1 MIASRP
7 NTRTLTVALVS
18 SFAGLLI
25 FAVFWLIAVD
35 SRPIFGSD
43 TLATLAQNILAACL
57 SIPIAIYAARN
68 PDWKPFSRLVVII
81 LVGFGSV
88 IATAA
93 AFVAQAGAGTMIF
106 WPATIIA
113 IVTIILWFAGFWF
126 FVVIAIRIAVSRQ
139 RRAQSDTR
147 DR

>member
-25 FAVFWLIAVD
+25 FVVFWLIAVD

-57 SIPIAIYAARN
+57 SIPIAIHVARN

-88 IATAA
+88 VAAAA
-93 AFVAQAGAGTMIF
+93 AFVAQAGVGTMIF
-106 WPATIIA
+106 WPATIMAIA
-113 IVTIILWFAGFWF
+113 TILLWFAGFWF
-126 FVVIAIRIAVSRQ
+126 FVVMAIRIAISRQ
-139 RRAQSDTR
+139 RLAHSDMR

>member
-7 NTRTLTVALVS
+7 NARTLTVALVS

-25 FAVFWLIAVD
+25 FAVFWLIAID

-43 TLATLAQNILAACL
+43 ALAMLAQNILAACL
-57 SIPIAIYAARN
+57 SIPIAIHAARN
-68 PDWKPFSRLVVII
+68 PDWKPFSRLVVIT

-88 IATAA
+88 VAAAA

-113 IVTIILWFAGFWF
+113 ITTILLWFAGFWF
-126 FVVIAIRIAVSRQ
+126 FVVMAVRIAISR
-139 RRAQSDTR
+139 RRLAHSDTR